1 MALTPEQRTKLTIA
15 FRPHSPIEDPSS
27 FFGRQEELER
37 VKDGI
42 FEPGQQ
48 IIIFGE
54 RGAGKTSLANVATS
68 GLERIQVFCEENAN
82 FAILAKH
89 IVLEY
94 QKLKPA
100 LVNYDAQRDRI
111 VVGGAVMTMNSL
123 DGNSLRNILPPD
135 AQLCIILDELDRLK
149 DAATIASLGELA
161 KNVSTYQPKI
171 TFVFIGVAET
181 AQELLKGHK
190 SNFRNLKD
198 VSLGRMEM
206 GALSEIIANGEKI
219 LELTFSDRVKELIID
234 LSDMLPYYLHLLA
247 TNSAK
252 AALLAGR
259 NHVDIEH
266 LNTGAQDAAKDA
278 DQTLS
283 ESYEH
288 ARLSVKSS
296 NIYRYALWALAARA
310 GNSHSISQLLIIAN
324 QFATRD
330 GNPLMTVQSL
340 GQAVKTLASAK
351 KGEIITSKSSG
362 FYSFSHPLMKG
373 YIRLVMERL

>member
-1 MALTPEQRTKLTIA
+1 MALTLDQRTNLTIA
-15 FRPHSPIEDPSS
+15 FRPHSPIEDPGS

-54 RGAGKTSLANVATS
+54 RGAGKTSLANVATA
-68 GLERIQVFCEENAN
+68 GLERIQVFCEESAN
-82 FAILAKH
+82 FTTLARH

-94 QKLKPA
+94 QKLKPT
-100 LVNYDAQRDRI
+100 LVTYDAQKDRI
-111 VVGGAVMTMNSL
+111 VVAGAVMPASTL
-123 DGNSLRNILPPD
+123 DGNSLRNILPSNS
-135 AQLCIILDELDRLK
+135 QLCIILDELDRLQ
-149 DAATIASLGELA
+149 DEATIGKLGELA
-161 KNVSTYQPKI
+161 KNISTYQPKI

-181 AQELLKGHK
+181 AQDLLRGHK

-198 VSLGRMEM
+198 VSLGRMEI
-206 GALSEIIANGEKI
+206 GALNDIIANGERI
-219 LELTFSDRVKELIID
+219 LHITFTEKVKALIIE

-252 AALLAGR
+252 AALSAGKSE
-259 NHVDIEH
+259 VDIDH
-266 LNTGAQDAAKDA
+266 LNIGAQAAAKDA

-283 ESYEH
+283 DSYEH
-288 ARLSVKSS
+288 ARLSVKNSH
-296 NIYRYALWALAARA
+296 IYRYSLWALATRA
-310 GNSHSISQLLIIAN
+310 GNSHSISQLLVVAN

-351 KGEIITSKSSG
+351 KGNIVTSKSTG